1 MYSTHWC
8 HMQHSYKMSNME
20 KHANIGYFLITIF
33 RAFSIFK
40 MLENIPLQDDECSK
54 HEHQAYSYA
63 VELVVMHQMKA
74 FEYSETPKQWG

>member
-1 MYSTHWC
+1 
-8 HMQHSYKMSNME
+8 
-20 KHANIGYFLITIF
+20 
-33 RAFSIFK
+33 